1 MPHVVPRSTCYLVFA
16 ALLMLTALT
25 VGVTYIHMGRFNLV
39 VALLIAI
46 TKASLVVL
54 FFMNVKNSSPLTK
67 LFVVAGLF
75 WMGLLILLTFSDY
88 VSRGWLP
95 VPESWSPESKDSRIL
110 R

>member
-1 MPHVVPRSTCYLVFA
+1 MAHIVPRSTCYMVFA
-16 ALLMLTALT
+16 ALLIFTALT
-25 VGVTYIHMGRFNLV
+25 VGVTYIELGRFNLV
-39 VALLIAI
+39 IALLIAI

-54 FFMNVKNSSPLTK
+54 FFMNVKNSSALTK

-75 WMGLLILLTFSDY
+75 WMGFFVLLTFSDY

-95 VPESWSPESKDSRIL
+95 VRETCSTGKDSSREL

>member
-1 MPHVVPRSTCYLVFA
+1 MAHVVPRSTCYLVFA

-95 VPESWSPESKDSRIL
+95 VPETWSPEHKGSRVL

>member
-1 MPHVVPRSTCYLVFA
+1 MVFV
-16 ALLMLTALT
+16 ALLVLTAST

-75 WMGLLILLTFSDY
+75 WMGLLVLLTFSDY
-88 VSRGWLP
+88 VSRGWVP
-95 VPESWSPESKDSRIL
+95 VPESWSPGSKNSNVL

>member
-1 MPHVVPRSTCYLVFA
+1 MAHVVPRSIYYMVFA
-16 ALLMLTALT
+16 ALLFFTALT
-25 VGVTYIHMGRFNLV
+25 VGVTYIEMGRLNLV
-39 VALLIAI
+39 IALLIAI
-46 TKASLVVL
+46 TKATLVVL

-75 WMGLLILLTFSDY
+75 WMGLLVLLTFSDY

-95 VPESWSPESKDSRIL
+95 VPESWSPGHRDSVL

>member
-1 MPHVVPRSTCYLVFA
+1 MMHVVPRATYYMVFA
-16 ALLMLTALT
+16 ALLTLTAVT

-54 FFMNVKNSSPLTK
+54 FFMNVKNSTPLTK

-75 WMGLLILLTFSDY
+75 WMALLVLLTFSDY

-95 VPESWSPESKDSRIL
+95 VPQSWTSDHKDSHVL
-110 R
+110 Q

>member
-1 MPHVVPRSTCYLVFA
+1 MTHVVPRSTYYMVFVALVT
-16 ALLMLTALT
+16 LTGLT
-25 VGVTYIHMGRFNLV
+25 VGVTYIHMGRFNLI

-46 TKASLVVL
+46 TKASLVVF
-54 FFMNVKNSSPLTK
+54 FFMNVKNSSSLTK

-75 WMGLLILLTFSDY
+75 WMGLLVLLTFSDY

-95 VPESWSPESKDSRIL
+95 VPQSWSTESKASRTL

>member
-1 MPHVVPRSTCYLVFA
+1 MSHVVVPRSTYYMIFA
-16 ALLMLTALT
+16 ALLTLTAVT
-25 VGVTYIHMGRFNLV
+25 VGVTYIHMGRFNLI

-75 WMGLLILLTFSDY
+75 WMGLLDRAYLQ
-88 VSRGWLP
+88 R
-95 VPESWSPESKDSRIL
+95 L
-110 R
+110 RQPRLARRSAVLEFGA